1 LGELKSEYYRRQGL
15 SDEEVE
21 GKVAKVDDIF
31 NEILDNFEEF

>member
-15 SDEEVE
+15 PDEEIRGNVT
-21 GKVAKVDDIF
+21 KIDDIF

>member
-1 LGELKSEYYRRQGL
+1 LGDLKSEYYRRQGL
-15 SDEEVE
+15 SGEEIE